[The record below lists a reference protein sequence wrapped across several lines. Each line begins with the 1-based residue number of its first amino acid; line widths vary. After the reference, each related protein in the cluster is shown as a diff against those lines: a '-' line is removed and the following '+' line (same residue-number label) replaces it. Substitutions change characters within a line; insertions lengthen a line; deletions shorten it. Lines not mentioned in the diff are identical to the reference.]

1 MPKVKKS
8 RPQLHYK
15 IKRSFAVPEKHV
27 EKVLPG
33 SALQA
38 DENKS
43 TNKESSSS
51 TSTSLKSSVSQ
62 LTSTSLKDSAPPVET
77 SINDQP
83 LTKKEKIK
91 QRHEKWKKKFE
102 PFSTQPKKKPKK
114 TKSSTKAT

>member
-91 QRHEKWKKKFE
+91 QRHEKWKK
-102 PFSTQPKKKPKK
+102 SNNI
-114 TKSSTKAT
+114 